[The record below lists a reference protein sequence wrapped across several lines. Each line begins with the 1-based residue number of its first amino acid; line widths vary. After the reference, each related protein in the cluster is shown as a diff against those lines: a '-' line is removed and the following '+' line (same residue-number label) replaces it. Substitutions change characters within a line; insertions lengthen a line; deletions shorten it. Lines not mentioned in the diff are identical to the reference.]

1 MKQPTAQELSQIRG
15 VVFDLDDTLVASN
28 IDFAGIR
35 KQVGVPLE
43 QGIIEY
49 IETLQ
54 GEARTVAENIL
65 LAAEWLGA
73 KQATWMPNARQLVDA
88 LNQYEVPLAILTRNA
103 GDIAQAMIDRLNI
116 PIQRLI
122 AREDSA
128 PKPSPDGLLIIAN
141 EWQLK
146 PASIVY
152 VGDFQ
157 YDIEAADAAGMVSC
171 LYVPEHRRKQ
181 SLASNYY
188 GADWVIDDLSVLQH
202 IGSSFKTR

>member
-88 LNQYEVPLAILTRNA
+88 LNQYEVPLAIITRNA

-122 AREDSA
+122 ARE
-128 PKPSPDGLLIIAN
+128 
-141 EWQLK
+141 
-146 PASIVY
+146 
-152 VGDFQ
+152 
-157 YDIEAADAAGMVSC
+157 
-171 LYVPEHRRKQ
+171 
-181 SLASNYY
+181 
-188 GADWVIDDLSVLQH
+188 
-202 IGSSFKTR
+202 